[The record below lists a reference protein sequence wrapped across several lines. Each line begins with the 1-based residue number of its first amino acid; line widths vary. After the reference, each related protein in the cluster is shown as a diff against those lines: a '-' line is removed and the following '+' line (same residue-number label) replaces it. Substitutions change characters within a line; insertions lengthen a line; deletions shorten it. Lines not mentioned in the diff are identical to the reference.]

1 MNKENLIAFLVGIIF
16 AIGLG
21 ISGMTQPSKVI
32 GFLDI
37 TGNWDP
43 SLAFV
48 MVGAIGVH
56 AISYLFQRKKEKP
69 YFAERF
75 SIPTKTSIDT
85 SLCVGAVLFGTGW
98 GMSGFCPGPA
108 LVSLVSF
115 ASEVLWFCL
124 GMSSG
129 FLFYRFLGKQN

>member
-1 MNKENLIAFLVGIIF
+1 VNKENIITFLVGLIF
-16 AIGLG
+16 AAGLG
-21 ISGMTQPSKVI
+21 VSGMTQPSKVI

-37 TGNWDP
+37 TGDWDP

-56 AISYLFQRKKEKP
+56 AISYVFQRKKEKP
-69 YFAERF
+69 YLTEGF
-75 SIPTKTSIDT
+75 SIPTNTSIDP
-85 SLCVGAVLFGTGW
+85 SLCIGAVLFGTGW

-129 FLFYRFLGKQN
+129 FLFYRFLGKQD